1 MDTKAIKG
9 VSLILLFFIADY
21 FTKLYIS
28 HHLTLNGSIEVIKGF
43 FNIVHVENK
52 GIAFGLLADLPE
64 NLRRIALCTIS
75 GVVFLV
81 VLWLIVFSKDRNG
94 IYIFAL
100 SLLGGGDLGNLYD
113 RVFKGY
119 VVDFLDFHIKQYHY
133 PAFNLADSFITIGI
147 TLLFFYAFFRRDGRG
162 ERI

>member
-1 MDTKAIKG
+1 MA
-9 VSLILLFFIADY
+9 FI
-21 FTKLYIS
+21 
-28 HHLTLNGSIEVIKGF
+28 
-43 FNIVHVENK
+43 
-52 GIAFGLLADLPE
+52 
-64 NLRRIALCTIS
+64 
-75 GVVFLV
+75 
-81 VLWLIVFSKDRNG
+81 FS
-94 IYIFAL
+94 L

-147 TLLFFYAFFRRDGRG
+147 TLLFFYAFFKRDGRG